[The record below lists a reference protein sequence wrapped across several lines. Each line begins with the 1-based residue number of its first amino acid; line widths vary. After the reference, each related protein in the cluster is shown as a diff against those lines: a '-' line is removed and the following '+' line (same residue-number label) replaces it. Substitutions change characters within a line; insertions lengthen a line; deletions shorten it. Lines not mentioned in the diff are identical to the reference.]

1 MDATKLD
8 QIEGLLENLNRE
20 EQLTL
25 IEHIAQRLRH
35 GAERTPQPLYGIWK
49 GKFPEDA
56 DIDEALHEIRNRWQ
70 EDSEHGG
77 K

>member
-1 MDATKLD
+1 MHATKLD
-8 QIEGLLENLNRE
+8 QVERLLENLNRE

-25 IEHIAQRLRH
+25 IERIAQRLRH
-35 GAERTPQPLYGIWK
+35 STERIPQPLYGIWK

-56 DIDEALHEIRNRWQ
+56 DIDAALHEIRNRWQ
-70 EDSEHGG
+70 KNGEQGE